1 MRKFLL
7 LSCAI
12 LIAGCESLMAQ
23 TEHDALLNVG
33 DTASVAHT
41 QQELS
46 ATIAKMIKVSKLR
59 LGSDELSKTSM
70 LTVERSQLRDA
81 SGLLMQGLE
90 TEEPNVFKLVK
101 RGDACFLIHLKTGK
115 REELNLSC
123 HVKP

>member
-12 LIAGCESLMAQ
+12 LVVGCQSLMAQ

-33 DTASVAHT
+33 DAESVTHT

-59 LGSDELSKTSM
+59 LGTEELSKTSM